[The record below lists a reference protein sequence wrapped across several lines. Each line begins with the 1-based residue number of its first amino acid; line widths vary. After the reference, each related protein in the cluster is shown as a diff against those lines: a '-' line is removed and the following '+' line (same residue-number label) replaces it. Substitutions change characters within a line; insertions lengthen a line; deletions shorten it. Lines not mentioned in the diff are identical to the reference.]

1 MLVPL
6 DIFPVTY
13 LEDLIIS
20 TFFLSMYI
28 EIDDVRSQKKKILT
42 DFRPKCL
49 DIQNTKAC
57 DTDTEVNESVMCP
70 SHHHTTVQL
79 IFC

>member
-28 EIDDVRSQKKKILT
+28 EIDDVRSQKKKNLNR
-42 DFRPKCL
+42 FQAQMSRYPK
-49 DIQNTKAC
+49 
-57 DTDTEVNESVMCP
+57 
-70 SHHHTTVQL
+70 H
-79 IFC
+79 